1 MYYLV
6 QYKNDRPIALYGAKK
21 LVDAFVA
28 AGNFL
33 RVGMSIA
40 ELNKRMKDSPND
52 IVDFQSGG
60 KSYGFWFTTKK
71 ILKDKLYTEQ
81 SVSADTSWVKEHYEG
96 KRASKIAARIAKKIL
111 AGSQDV
117 KIVSKLKGISLIG
130 PPSGLTPD
138 KPYTLKVE
146 WGKDGRSM
154 LRALMVIKHFI
165 DTTSD
170 GETITVDK
178 I

>member
-1 MYYLV
+1 M
-6 QYKNDRPIALYGAKK
+6 NA
-21 LVDAFVA
+21 
-28 AGNFL
+28 N
-33 RVGMSIA
+33 
-40 ELNKRMKDSPND
+40 
-52 IVDFQSGG
+52 
-60 KSYGFWFTTKK
+60 
-71 ILKDKLYTEQ
+71 
-81 SVSADTSWVKEHYEG
+81 
-96 KRASKIAARIAKKIL
+96 KIAARIAKEIA
-111 AGSQDV
+111 AGPQDV